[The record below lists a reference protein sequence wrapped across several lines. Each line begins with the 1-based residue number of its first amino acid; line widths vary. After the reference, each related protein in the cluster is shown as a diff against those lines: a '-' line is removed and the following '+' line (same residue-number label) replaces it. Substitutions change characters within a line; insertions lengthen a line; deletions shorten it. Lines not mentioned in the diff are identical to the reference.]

1 MPETPGQATVP
12 IYNVIN
18 SPKNRNDMNQGNVRM
33 DHAISTK
40 DNVFGSVSFEDRPH
54 ITPGLMPTQGFDYP
68 LRNELVSFTQTYTFS
83 PSVVNEARFGYNR
96 GKTYL
101 LSLAA
106 EHENYAVTVF
116 NMKNTSDN
124 PFDAG
129 VPLAG
134 ITGFSGP
141 GSFSESIGSLD
152 QDYQIVD
159 NLSIVKGK
167 HNIKLG
173 ENFIHEK
180 FFEITDFA
188 GVPSFGFTG
197 QYSGAGLGDYL
208 LGEPYS
214 GTTSVGDSHQNLRSN
229 YYAVFLQDDWR
240 VKPNF
245 TMNLGIRYEHM
256 QNPYDTEDRTEWFDP
271 TARNPVDNTLG
282 AVVSSRTG
290 GVRNGIVDPDW
301 HAPAPRIGFAYSP
314 GFLKNTVIRSSYGIF
329 WASDVWNDLQFLVVG
344 PDFYSSQTITSTTV
358 DQSSINLSNMFPPGG
373 LGGTSG
379 NPFSVDK
386 RFRDA
391 YVQEWTADIQH
402 NFAKD
407 WLVDVAYVGNVG
419 QKLRVRQD
427 QNYRTS
433 YDPTGLIPYDQAV
446 PYPDYSW
453 ILTDMSKGWSSYN
466 GLLTKVE
473 KRFSNGMSTRA
484 TYTWSH
490 ALDLSE
496 GDEGPYSGIESE
508 LRGNMTYDVRQRF
521 TLDYTYQLPFGKGR
535 HFASGVSGAA
545 DKIIGGWQ
553 VSGITTFQTGQWVP
567 IGLPSNW
574 ANDGSW
580 GAARP
585 NHVGNAIPANRSY
598 TNWWNENAFEYPGCD
613 PSYNTHPGDCPTPD
627 HIVGNSGRNTFEVP
641 GMNNWDFGLMKNTRI
656 TERLNTQFR
665 AEFFNGWNHE
675 QFSGP
680 DSTLD
685 PTFGVIGGSLVS
697 PRNIQFGLKFIF

>member
-1 MPETPGQATVP
+1 M
-12 IYNVIN
+12 
-18 SPKNRNDMNQGNVRM
+18 
-33 DHAISTK
+33 
-40 DNVFGSVSFEDRPH
+40 
-54 ITPGLMPTQGFDYP
+54 
-68 LRNELVSFTQTYTFS
+68 
-83 PSVVNEARFGYNR
+83 
-96 GKTYL
+96 
-101 LSLAA
+101 
-106 EHENYAVTVF
+106 
-116 NMKNTSDN
+116 
-124 PFDAG
+124 
-129 VPLAG
+129 
-134 ITGFSGP
+134 
-141 GSFSESIGSLD
+141 
-152 QDYQIVD
+152 
-159 NLSIVKGK
+159 
-167 HNIKLG
+167 
-173 ENFIHEK
+173 
-180 FFEITDFA
+180 
-188 GVPSFGFTG
+188 
-197 QYSGAGLGDYL
+197 
-208 LGEPYS
+208 
-214 GTTSVGDSHQNLRSN
+214 
-229 YYAVFLQDDWR
+229 
-240 VKPNF
+240 KPNF